1 MRDSRHHLWMPILT
15 GLIALAVASSPA
27 VAQDAGKKK
36 SAKKEKK
43 EKKEGDEAKKA
54 KPPEEAKEAP
64 QEEKAKKDD
73 LDKFLKEE
81 KAAKKEEKAEKKDEK
96 ASKKEEK
103 ASKKEEKAAKK
114 EEKAAKKEEKAEKKE
129 EKAEKKE
136 EKEAKKETK
145 KAAKDDKK
153 KAEELHGKAV
163 ELYKEGNYE
172 EALKYFSMAHELAQ
186 NPVTLFNMGRCYEK
200 LGKIKEAYDYYKQYI
215 DSGDEGRRADAEE
228 AIKNIEALPVKVTIT
243 VKPKD
248 AEVFVDGEPVET
260 DAAPVVVELTP
271 GQHTIFARK
280 DGYENVEEG
289 IVVEA
294 GEDEAWEGEL
304 IKAADTGETKKKHK
318 AKRTGPIKVPLSIH
332 LAAGATVSTSDIV
345 TSYIGADI
353 GLGYRIKQFTVGIGL
368 DNMFFADSY
377 LLAAFAA
384 GSYTQPLPKK
394 LSLNFT
400 VGFGGAYL
408 YSSQKVVDGS
418 DVKIKSGGMG
428 DIVVH
433 ADAKLRYEVGPVL
446 LLFIPLSADIFVG
459 AGNIE
464 PAPLAQFAFLVG
476 VGYDF

>member
-1 MRDSRHHLWMPILT
+1 MRDSRHQIWMPVLT

-27 VAQDAGKKK
+27 VAQDAAKKK

-43 EKKEGDEAKKA
+43 EKKEGDDAKKA
-54 KPPEEAKEAP
+54 KPP
-64 QEEKAKKDD
+64 
-73 LDKFLKEE
+73 
-81 KAAKKEEKAEKKDEK
+81 KEEKAEKGDLDEFLKDEK
-96 ASKKEEK
+96 D
-103 ASKKEEKAAKK
+103 AKK
-114 EEKAAKKEEKAEKKE
+114 EEKKEKKE
-129 EKAEKKE
+129 EAKAEKEE
-136 EKEAKKETK
+136 EKEAKKEEKETK
-145 KAAKDDKK
+145 KEAKKSAKEEKK

-172 EALKYFSMAHELAQ
+172 EALKYFSMAHEIVQ

-200 LGKIKEAYDYYKQYI
+200 LGKIKEAYGYYKQYI
-215 DSGDEGRRADAEE
+215 ESGDEGRREDAEA
-228 AIKNIEALPVKVTIT
+228 AIKAIESMPVKVTIT

-248 AEVFVDGEPVET
+248 AEVFVDGEPIETGTSPYEVEI
-260 DAAPVVVELTP
+260 TP
-271 GQHTIFARK
+271 GQHTIFVRK

-289 IVVEA
+289 IVIEA

-304 IKAADTGETKKKHK
+304 LKAADTGESKKKHK
-318 AKRTGPIKVPLSIH
+318 AKRTGPLKVPLSIH

-353 GLGYRIKQFTVGIGL
+353 GLGWRIKQFTVGIGL

-384 GSYTQPLPKK
+384 GSYTLPLPKK

-400 VGFGGAYL
+400 AGFGGAFL

-446 LLFIPLSADIFVG
+446 LLFIPLSADILVG

-464 PAPLAQFAFLVG
+464 AAPLAQFAFLVG

>member
-1 MRDSRHHLWMPILT
+1 MRDSRHHLWMPVLT

-43 EKKEGDEAKKA
+43 EKKEGDDAKKA
-54 KPPEEAKEAP
+54 KAAEEAKEAP
-64 QEEKAKKDD
+64 KEGKAKKGG
-73 LDKFLKEE
+73 LDEFL
-81 KAAKKEEKAEKKDEK
+81 KDEK
-96 ASKKEEK
+96 S
-103 ASKKEEKAAKK
+103 AKK
-114 EEKAAKKEEKAEKKE
+114 EKKE
-129 EKAEKKE
+129 EKKEKKE
-136 EKEAKKETK
+136 EKKAAKEEGKETK
-145 KAAKDDKK
+145 KEAKKSAKEDKK
-153 KAEELHGKAV
+153 KAEEMHGKAV
-163 ELYKEGNYE
+163 ELYKDGNYE
-172 EALKYFSMAHELAQ
+172 EALKYFSMAYELAQ

-200 LGKIKEAYDYYKQYI
+200 LGKIKEAYGYYKQYI
-215 DSGDEGRRADAEE
+215 DSGDEGRREDAEA
-228 AIKNIEALPVKVTIT
+228 AIKNIESLPVKVTIT

-248 AEVFVDGEPVET
+248 AEVFVDGEPIET
-260 DAAPVVVELTP
+260 GTLPYELDLAP

-289 IVVEA
+289 IVIEA
-294 GEDEAWEGEL
+294 GEDGAWEGEL

-318 AKRTGPIKVPLSIH
+318 KERTGTVKVPLSIH

-345 TSYIGADI
+345 TSYIGADV

-384 GSYTQPLPKK
+384 ASYTQPLPKK

-400 VGFGGAYL
+400 VGFGGAFL
-408 YSSQKVVDGS
+408 YSSQKVVDGG

-433 ADAKLRYEVGPVL
+433 ADAKLRYKVGPVL
-446 LLFIPLSADIFVG
+446 LLFIPLSADILVG
-459 AGNIE
+459 AGSIE